1 MAATINVKVDVADS
15 AFTAFA
21 SKFKAYTDKLDTT
34 PGAWAKVS
42 RSSEESTAYF
52 EALAAA
58 ISDQAEAI
66 GKIAAGSTTL
76 RQSSEATARHWHG
89 LNISTKGVAA
99 NIKEATVAILKWT
112 AITSVVSAITGGI
125 AAHGFGNIADS
136 VSSQRTAA
144 MGLGATYGGR
154 SSFLVNFRRMTDP
167 EGFLSRVN
175 EVAHRADNV
184 PLRALGL
191 TQAQSQGDTSDV
203 ATNVI
208 LMLKKLVGTKGDGQD
223 ERFLANKLH
232 AVRADELATIN
243 QALALR
249 GISLKE
255 VEEMVLAE
263 RRDKSRLALGTDSQR
278 KYQDFTTRMSAATKK
293 IENTFVKNLG
303 QLTPGMTKLATA
315 TEHVIDVLMQK
326 DGPLSQWLGV
336 LNTGIERF
344 ARYIDTPEFQGDVEG
359 FVSWI
364 GKLASAT
371 GELLGGV
378 LSFAKWIGVTPAEA
392 ATSQQQGTP
401 GINGMTPHSGGG
413 GGTGGGGTGPSY
425 GGGGL
430 GGGMA
435 TGKRAGWG
443 NTTDQQ
449 VIDTLADVEREEG
462 LPSGTLRGIYAGE
475 GRNGF
480 VGDHGTSFNWGQFH
494 RAPNGKAMGDEMV
507 RAGVNIYDNSPEG
520 VRKTARWVAR
530 ELKRHPDRRSEF
542 HGNKGA
548 GRGQQLRPS
557 ETTPRAPANTST
569 RITITKPTG
578 SDASTA
584 AAAAATQ

>member
-1 MAATINVKVDVADS
+1 MAAKIEVKVDVADS
-15 AFTAFA
+15 AFSTFA
-21 SKFKAYTDKLDTT
+21 SKFRAYTDKLDAT
-34 PGAWAKVS
+34 PGAWEKVS
-42 RSSEESTAYF
+42 RSSEESVVHF

-58 ISDQAEAI
+58 ISDQADAI
-66 GKIAAGSTTL
+66 SKIASGSTTL

-167 EGFLSRVN
+167 EGFLSRVSDI
-175 EVAHRADNV
+175 EHRADNV

-191 TQAQSQGDTSDV
+191 TQAQSQGDTADV
-203 ATNVI
+203 GANAILQLKRLVDNV
-208 LMLKKLVGTKGDGQD
+208 KDP
-223 ERFLANKLH
+223 RFLADTLR
-232 AVRADELATIN
+232 ARRADELISLN
-243 QALALR
+243 QAQVLR
-249 GISLKE
+249 GMSPKE
-255 VEEMVLAE
+255 VQELVAAY

-303 QLTPGMTKLATA
+303 QLTPGLKLLATN
-315 TEHVIDVLMQK
+315 TEKVIDVLMQK

-336 LNTGIERF
+336 LNTGIEQF

-371 GELLGGV
+371 GDLFGSV

-413 GGTGGGGTGPSY
+413 GGTGGGGATGPSY

-449 VIDTLADVEREEG
+449 VIDTLASVEREEG

-475 GRNGF
+475 GRIGF

-520 VRKTARWVAR
+520 VRKTARWLAR
-530 ELKRHPDRRSEF
+530 ELKRHPGRISEF
-542 HGNKGA
+542 HGNRGA
-548 GRGQQLRPS
+548 GSGQQLRPS